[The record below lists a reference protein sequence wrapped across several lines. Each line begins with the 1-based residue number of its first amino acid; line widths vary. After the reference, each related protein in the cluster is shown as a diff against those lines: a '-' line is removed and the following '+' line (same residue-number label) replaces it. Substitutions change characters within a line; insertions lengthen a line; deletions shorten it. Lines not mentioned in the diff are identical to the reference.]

1 MAKYFTLQELTYS
14 DTAVQKHIDNRPSK
28 EIESHL
34 IELMDTLDSL
44 RAFYGKPIKV
54 TSGYRSKP
62 LNKAVGGSDTSV
74 HMIGYA
80 ADLKPCKDTMDTF
93 IRVVKEWGET
103 HDFDQLLVEKNSKG
117 NRWIHLGLYNNSHEQ
132 RHQVKNLYVK

>member
-1 MAKYFTLQELTYS
+1 MARYFTLQELTYS

-34 IELMDTLDSL
+34 IELMETLDSL
-44 RAFYGKPIKV
+44 RSFYGKPIKV
-54 TSGYRSKP
+54 TSGYRCKS

-80 ADLKPCKDTMDTF
+80 ADLKPCRDTMDTF
-93 IRVVKEWGET
+93 IRVVKEWAET

-117 NRWIHLGLYNNSHEQ
+117 NRWLHIGLYNNSHEQ